1 MTTQIPVRIPTSN
14 KKIFLISFIVSIVA
28 IFLFVYFI
36 KYSALNHR
44 IGVDKEVFAKKPNP
58 TKVFD
63 VPLTEVKL
71 TYIDLE
77 KYADGA
83 AGTSDT
89 ASSTHPDKIGCG
101 DALATYTIPVGEEVG
116 IDPVDRVNFILPKLL
131 DQTLFTQFKESDQ
144 AKQVNPYSVFANGSV
159 SKLTLKSIHVQT
171 EDVTVKLDGAL
182 ALGGT
187 CDSPRAYAQLT
198 STIGQFFP
206 DKSISIFIND
216 VALEKVLSDK

>member
-1 MTTQIPVRIPTSN
+1 MTTQTPVRIPTSN

-36 KYSALNHR
+36 KYSALNQR
-44 IGVDKEVFAKKPNP
+44 VGVDKEVFAKKPNP

-77 KYADGA
+77 KYVDD
-83 AGTSDT
+83 TSATDT

-101 DALATYTIPVGEEVG
+101 DALATYTIPVGEEAG
-116 IDPVDRVNFILPKLL
+116 IDPADRVNFILPKLL
-131 DQTLFTQFKESDQ
+131 DQALFTQFKESDQ
-144 AKQVNPYSVFANGSV
+144 AKKVNPYSVFANGAQ
-159 SKLTLKSIHVQT
+159 SKLTLKSINVQA
-171 EDVTVKLDGAL
+171 EEVVVKLSGTL

-206 DKSISIFIND
+206 DKIISIFIND
-216 VALEKVLSDK
+216 VALEKMLSDK